1 MPMAPLPTLPAR
13 PDLPG
18 RPRLLRAALGR
29 GARRFRRADDGVAAV
44 EFALISIPFLAL
56 VGAIFET
63 ALGFFASQNL
73 EIAVSDTA
81 RQIYTGQF
89 QGGLAAGSSADQAL
103 ANFKIL
109 LCRDRVTIFPCGDVK
124 VDVLALPDN
133 RGIAITG
140 PIDPATGDWRAG
152 FGTRYQA
159 PEDNQIVVVQAA
171 VAIPAFFSLLNP
183 STYKASQGRSR
194 IIQTAVAFR
203 TEPYK

>member
-1 MPMAPLPTLPAR
+1 METLPTLPPPGTIAR
-13 PDLPG
+13 RG
-18 RPRLLRAALGR
+18 RLLRAVLRR
-29 GARRFRRADDGVAAV
+29 GPGCFRRDEGGVAAV

-56 VGAIFET
+56 VGAILET

-73 EIAVSDTA
+73 EIAVSNTA

-89 QGGLAAGSSADQAL
+89 QGGLAAGTSAEQAL
-103 ANFKIL
+103 AKFKIL
-109 LCRDRVTIFPCGDVK
+109 LCKDRVTVFPCSDVK

-152 FGTRYQA
+152 FGSRYQA

>member
-1 MPMAPLPTLPAR
+1 MDSPPILPPWR
-13 PDLPG
+13 DPRRRG
-18 RPRLLRAALGR
+18 RLLRVVPRR
-29 GARRFRRADDGVAAV
+29 GAGRFRRDERGAAAV
-44 EFALISIPFLAL
+44 EFALVSIPFLAL
-56 VGAIFET
+56 VGAILET

-73 EIAVSDTA
+73 EIAVSNTA

-89 QGGLAAGSSADQAL
+89 QGGLAAGTPADQAL

-109 LCRDRVTIFPCGDVK
+109 LCKDRVTVFPCSEVK

-133 RGIAITG
+133 QGIAISG

-152 FGTRYQA
+152 FGSRYQA
-159 PEDNQIVVVQAA
+159 PEDNRIVVIQAA